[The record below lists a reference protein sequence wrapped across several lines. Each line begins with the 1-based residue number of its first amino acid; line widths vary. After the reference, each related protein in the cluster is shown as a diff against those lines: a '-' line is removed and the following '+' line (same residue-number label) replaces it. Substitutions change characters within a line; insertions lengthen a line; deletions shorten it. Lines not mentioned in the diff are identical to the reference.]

1 VLDSVGTMV
10 PLEGLFE
17 TALVEALSEVG
28 VNAGDAGSPTRSA
41 CLHALAACPT
51 PAMLGL
57 FLGDDRRASWAHQ
70 VFETALT
77 VALERGD
84 AEPIAGAD
92 ATLDRLVNAGIGVC
106 FTTALRPE
114 LSRGFIEALGW
125 SQMIDVVIPASPGL
139 RRPPYPD
146 TVLTAMLRIGV
157 DAVHQVAVVGDT
169 VADLVAGTSAGAS
182 MVIGVLGGAHAVQEL
197 TLAPH
202 THLLG
207 SIAELPDV
215 LPI

>member
-1 VLDSVGTMV
+1 MALPMSPTRPSSRRTAVGRPTLVVAPDKPPRPLGTVRAVVLDSVGTMV

-28 VNAGDAGSPTRSA
+28 VDAGEPGSATRTA

-77 VALERGD
+77 VA
-84 AEPIAGAD
+84 
-92 ATLDRLVNAGIGVC
+92 
-106 FTTALRPE
+106 
-114 LSRGFIEALGW
+114 
-125 SQMIDVVIPASPGL
+125 GL

-182 MVIGVLGGAHAVQEL
+182 IVVGVLGGAHALHEL

-215 LPI
+215 LPISV